1 MLEASVESMLL
12 DQAEVLRKE
21 FRETEEAMSAR
32 HAKAES
38 DLSKK
43 NKHEMQ
49 AFRSR
54 LEAADAT
61 KARAESSAAIVVR
74 NVLTEAS
81 KSIEFIDPTDPSL
94 NLYLF
99 YFSAF
104 PINVSYLSSG
114 YFLCAAE
121 VVSTGPSFLS
131 PSPHSSTRCTR

>member
-1 MLEASVESMLL
+1 
-12 DQAEVLRKE
+12 
-21 FRETEEAMSAR
+21 MSPR

-61 KARAESSAAIVVR
+61 KARAESTAAIVVR

-81 KSIEFIDPTDPSL
+81 KS
-94 NLYLF
+94 
-99 YFSAF
+99 AAKAQ
-104 PINVSYLSSG
+104 SG
-114 YFLCAAE
+114 IIYN
-121 VVSTGPSFLS
+121 
-131 PSPHSSTRCTR
+131 